1 MLDLS
6 RQIAAATEALQRAAA
21 QGVAAGVVLSRSA
34 ETTRSNALSVQTLD
48 AATFRLAF
56 ASALDALSTKR
67 AVAASPTLFLVP
79 PRLDAPLSTAVLTR
93 AVAGWSDLDWQTTLS
108 FDNEPLLQICRW
120 SSTMQLGAVKAGMPA
135 TALNGYLNAGHIRAA
150 DHGIF
155 ARGQAEP
162 DWFETLARFGSAET
176 GFQAAGAVLTGQE
189 PAEDLAALDL
199 QMLTFALERLA
210 ADATLKLSVNAS
222 RASLNDPQWRRNSA
236 AQLARVSPSLRARLA
251 IEVTETPAP
260 LGPKDLR
267 PKDLPVVIG
276 ELAALG
282 VRVWLDDIGTGVT
295 ALNEMRIAGVAGIK
309 LDRTLSQHAFAFD
322 DCFGVM
328 SQLAGFAARRGLDF
342 IVEGVENTDQRQ
354 RAEAWGASHVQGFFA
369 GQPTLS

>member
-6 RQIAAATEALQRAAA
+6 RQIVAATEALQNAAA

-56 ASALDALSTKR
+56 ARALDALSAKR
-67 AVAASPTLFLVP
+67 PVAASPTLFLVP

-108 FDNEPLLQICRW
+108 FDDEPLLQICRW

-155 ARGQAEP
+155 GRGQAEP
-162 DWFETLARFGSAET
+162 DWFETLARFGTAET

-260 LGPKDLR
+260 LGPKDLGA
-267 PKDLPVVIG
+267 VIA